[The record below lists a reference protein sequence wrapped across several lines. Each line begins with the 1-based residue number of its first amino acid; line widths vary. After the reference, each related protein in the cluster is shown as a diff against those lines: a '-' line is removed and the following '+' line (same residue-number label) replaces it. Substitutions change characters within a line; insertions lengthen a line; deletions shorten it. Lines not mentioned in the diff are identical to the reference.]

1 MWAMNHFKKNKKQS
15 FLSFVPIKLSFLL
28 PGLFLLLP
36 FTIQATHIVGGE
48 IGYKC
53 LGGNQYEITLRVFRD
68 CFNANPTALFDDPG
82 VIGVYASN
90 GLRLNNISL
99 RPIGNDTLRE
109 GLDSCY
115 TSFINNVC
123 VHTTLY
129 KTTLTLTPRAGGY
142 HFVYQ
147 RCCRNTTI
155 SNIVNPT
162 EAGATYDILLTEAA
176 MLKCNSSP
184 VVNSWPPVYVCA
196 NQELNVN
203 SAATDVNNDSIAYKL
218 CEPLIG
224 GTIQRPQPI
233 PPTGPPFQPITWQ
246 APTYSLANVLGGDK
260 PLTIDINTGL
270 MKGVPPLL
278 GQFVV
283 GVCIEEYDRG
293 SKLLLS
299 RVRRDFQYNVVNCIV
314 PQASFEAPEAICTG
328 SELIL
333 RKQNSGAKNVEWY
346 LGDAGA
352 EKLVAKGDS
361 IKISFDKPGK
371 QRITLIFDKGTAC
384 ESSFSKDIEAVSID
398 VASVPPANQLIKVC
412 RGNDLTINV
421 QNKDTK
427 RTISFDWQTSGNLVS
442 GQNTSSAT
450 FKIDAPSIITLN
462 LLNSLGCKSSLTF
475 PVSIHEPIISG
486 ILNEMLICRNVAT
499 PSNPSFNTALS
510 YQWSPSTGLSDPGI
524 GNPVITI
531 SESILYKI
539 KVSDAST
546 GCDTVISFNARIRVF
561 PEKPNLQNTILV
573 CSNIA
578 EEANKNFNPV
588 LKYKWLPA
596 EGLSNPD
603 IGNPKITV
611 AGNKTY
617 QVKVTDPVTG
627 CDTTIDVNVLVK
639 PFGANPGIDSVST
652 VCYNVGK
659 SINPGFNNSLI
670 YSWSPAIGL
679 SDTARGNPVVTLK
692 EARNYKVY
700 IRNPASGC
708 DTTISVRVDVS
719 PMLPVVAL
727 DTTLDFCPGI
737 PKKVKL
743 PESPLVTYAW
753 TPATGLDNPNTAN
766 PTFTLRNNQMYTVKI
781 TDPKTNCN
789 LIWNVKA
796 QVSPEAII
804 SAGKDTTLCNYGP
817 YSLNASSSI
826 PLSFQ
831 WSRSSDFTSNLGNQA
846 TLKRDTLSRGESTFY
861 LKATDTKGCLWTDT
875 VVVNASPVEATMPDN
890 YIVCK
895 PVDLTTVTI
904 KDNDPGQGLRNYSW
918 FPVNSIT
925 TKPNEGPNAIYKI
938 NATTLVNVN
947 VENKFG
953 CKKSLETQLELIDI
967 KVNIAT
973 DKETLIKGN
982 NEIANISV
990 TGCTDCAYAWT
1001 PSAGLNATNTASVR
1015 ATPQDTTVY
1024 KVVVTKKGCKEEK
1037 TIRINVDNV
1046 NCGEPN
1052 IFVPNAFTPN
1062 NDGNN
1067 DILKVRGR
1075 WISKLQFVVY
1085 NRWGQEM
1092 FSTTDVGNGW
1102 NGSFKGNEVAPD
1114 VYNYYLQVTCLD
1126 NKTFTKRGNTSLIK

>member
-1 MWAMNHFKKNKKQS
+1 MWAMNYLNINRKQS
-15 FLSFVPIKLSFLL
+15 NACFVPLNLSFLL
-28 PGLFLLLP
+28 PGIFLLLP
-36 FTIQATHIVGGE
+36 FTLLASHIVGGE
-48 IGYKC
+48 LGYKC

-68 CFNANPTALFDDPG
+68 CFNANPNAFFDDPG
-82 VIGVYASN
+82 IIGVYASN
-90 GLRLNNISL
+90 GIRLNNISL

-123 VHTTLY
+123 VHTTVY
-129 KTTLTLTPRAGGY
+129 RTTLTLTPRTGGY

-155 SNIVNPT
+155 SNIVNPA

-203 SAATDVNNDSIAYKL
+203 STATDINNDSIAYKL
-218 CEPLIG
+218 CAPLVG

-233 PPTGPPFQPITWQ
+233 PPTAPPFQPITWLS
-246 APTYSLANVLGGDK
+246 PTYSLENVLSGDK
-260 PLTIDINTGL
+260 PLTIDINSGI
-270 MKGVPPLL
+270 MKGVPPIL

-283 GVCIEEYDRG
+283 GVCIEEYDR
-293 SKLLLS
+293 STKILLS

-314 PQASFEAPEAICTG
+314 PQASFEAPEAICIG
-328 SELIL
+328 SSLTLKNQIP
-333 RKQNSGAKNVEWY
+333 GASKVEWF
-346 LGDAGA
+346 LGESGA
-352 EKLVAKGDS
+352 EKLIAKGDS
-361 IKISFDKPGK
+361 VKISFDKPGK

-384 ESSFSKDIEAVSID
+384 QSSFSKTIEVVAVD
-398 VASVPPANQLIKVC
+398 VVTVPTANQPIKVC
-412 RGNDLTINV
+412 RGSDLTINV

-427 RTISFDWQTSGNLVS
+427 RTLTFDWQTNGILVS
-442 GQNTSSAT
+442 GQNTSSAI
-450 FKIDAPSIITLN
+450 FKMDAPTNVTLH
-462 LLNSLGCKSSLTF
+462 LLNSLGCKLTLSF
-475 PVSIHEPIISG
+475 PVSIHETLPSG
-486 ILNEMLICRNVAT
+486 IPNEMLICRNTAT
-499 PSNPSFNTALS
+499 PFNVPFNKALN
-510 YQWSPSTGLSDPGI
+510 YQWSPITGLSDPGI

-531 SESILYKI
+531 SESTSYKI
-539 KVSDAST
+539 KVSNPST
-546 GCDTVISFNARIRVF
+546 GCDT
-561 PEKPNLQNTILV
+561 
-573 CSNIA
+573 
-578 EEANKNFNPV
+578 
-588 LKYKWLPA
+588 
-596 EGLSNPD
+596 
-603 IGNPKITV
+603 
-611 AGNKTY
+611 
-617 QVKVTDPVTG
+617 
-627 CDTTIDVNVLVK
+627 TTFVNVLVK

-659 SINPGFNNSLI
+659 SINPGFNNTLI

-679 SDTARGNPVVTLK
+679 SDSKIGNPIVTLK
-692 EARNYKVY
+692 ASQSYQVT
-700 IRNPASGC
+700 IRNPDSGC
-708 DTTISVRVDVS
+708 DTTISVRIEVS

-753 TPATGLDNPNTAN
+753 SPATGLDNPNTAN
-766 PTFTLRNNQMYTVKI
+766 PLFTLKENQNYTVKI

-789 LIWNVKA
+789 IIWNVKA

-804 SAGKDTTLCNYGP
+804 SAGKDTTICNYGP
-817 YSLNASSSI
+817 YNLNASSSL
-826 PLSFQ
+826 PLTFQ
-831 WSRSSDFTSNLGNQA
+831 WSRTADFTGILGNQL
-846 TLKRDTLSRGESTFY
+846 TLKRDTLKRFENAFY
-861 LKATDTKGCLWTDT
+861 FKATDAKGCFWTDT
-875 VVVNASPVEATMPDN
+875 VIVTAAPVEATMPDN

-904 KDNDPGQGLRNYSW
+904 KDNDPGQGLKNYNW
-918 FPVNSIT
+918 FPVNTIT
-925 TKPNEGPNAIYKI
+925 TKPNEGPNAIFKI

-967 KVNIAT
+967 KVNVTT
-973 DKETLIKGN
+973 DRETLIKGN

-1001 PSAGLNATNTASVR
+1001 PSTGLNATNTASVR

-1075 WISKLQFVVY
+1075 WISKLQFVVF

-1092 FSTTDVGNGW
+1092 FSTTDVANGW
-1102 NGSFKGNEVAPD
+1102 NGVFKGNEVAPD

-1126 NKTFTKRGNTSLIK
+1126 NKIFTKRGNTSLIK

>member
-68 CFNANPTALFDDPG
+68 CYNANPTALFDDPG

-123 VHTTLY
+123 VHTTVY

-352 EKLVAKGDS
+352 EKLLAKGDS

-384 ESSFSKDIEAVSID
+384 ESSFSKVIEAVSID

-427 RTISFDWQTSGNLVS
+427 RTISYDWQTSGNLVS

-475 PVSIHEPIISG
+475 PVSIHEPIISNIDVG
-486 ILNEMLICRNVAT
+486 VELCRNQPGLT
-499 PSNPSFNTALS
+499 NFNLNKNLIYTWFP
-510 YQWSPSTGLSDPGI
+510 QNGLSNAGI
-524 GNPVITI
+524 GNPVITLSNSQKYNI
-531 SESILYKI
+531 KI
-539 KVSDAST
+539 TNAETK
-546 GCDTVISFNARIRVF
+546 CDTTVSFNAI
-561 PEKPNLQNTILV
+561 
-573 CSNIA
+573 
-578 EEANKNFNPV
+578 
-588 LKYKWLPA
+588 
-596 EGLSNPD
+596 
-603 IGNPKITV
+603 
-611 AGNKTY
+611 
-617 QVKVTDPVTG
+617 
-627 CDTTIDVNVLVK
+627 VK

-692 EARNYKVY
+692 ESRTYKVY

-766 PTFTLRNNQMYTVKI
+766 PTFTLRNNQIYTVKI

-831 WSRSSDFTSNLGNQA
+831 WSRSSDFTSNIGNQA

-861 LKATDTKGCLWTDT
+861 LKATDTKGCFWNDT

-1126 NKTFTKRGNTSLIK
+1126 NKIFTKRGNTSLIK